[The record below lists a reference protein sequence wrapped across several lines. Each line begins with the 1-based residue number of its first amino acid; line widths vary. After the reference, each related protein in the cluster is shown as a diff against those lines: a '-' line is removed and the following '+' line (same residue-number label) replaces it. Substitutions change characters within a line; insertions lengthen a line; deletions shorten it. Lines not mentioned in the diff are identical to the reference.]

1 MKKIV
6 LLIALLFTGMCF
18 AQTEVI
24 NKYKYLI
31 LPEKF
36 DFLSEAN
43 KYNLNTLA
51 KGVFVKQGFTVFMS
65 NEKLPDE
72 VALDKC
78 KALYGNVESNGGM
91 LATVVDFVIKDCT
104 GTVLYT
110 SEKGKS
116 KIKDFQKAY
125 YEAMREAAASM
136 ASLNYK
142 YDETASVTK
151 AVVKQEPQ
159 TQPVHASS
167 SGSTAIPI
175 NNQVSLF
182 AQPIANGYQLVDTTP
197 KIVVKMYKTSQADYY
212 TAQGDGKSGVIFKK
226 GDNWFFEYYLNDK
239 LVSEKLIIKF

>member
-6 LLIALLFTGMCF
+6 LLVALLFTGMCF
-18 AQTEVI
+18 AQVEVI

-36 DFLSEAN
+36 DFLNEAN
-43 KYNLNTLA
+43 KYNLNSLA

-78 KALYGNVESNGGM
+78 KALYGNVESNSGM
-91 LATVVDFVIKDCT
+91 LATGLTFVIKDCA
-104 GTVLYT
+104 GSVLYT

-116 KIKDFQKAY
+116 KIKEFQKAY
-125 YEAMREAAASM
+125 YEAMREAAASVAM
-136 ASLNYK
+136 LNYK
-142 YDETASVTK
+142 YDESKSVTK
-151 AVVKQEPQ
+151 QAVKQEPQ
-159 TQPVHASS
+159 TQPVHVASS
-167 SGSTAIPI
+167 GTTAIPI

-197 KIVVKMYKTSQADYY
+197 KVVVKMYKTSQADYY
-212 TAQGDGKSGVIFKK
+212 TAQGEGKSGVIFKK
-226 GDNWFFEYYLNDK
+226 GNDWFFEYYLNDK
-239 LVSEKLIIKF
+239 LVSEKLVIKF